1 MTAIDPSMAMNPSKS
16 PSPPITADTIDFEP
30 VSLDSAR
37 AALDEL
43 PEGVAV
49 LLDHVPGYW
58 EKVRRAPLATDRALH
73 GRAMAW
79 VSELPD
85 SVRPRVTCERYPR
98 VVNAI
103 ADAWHDLE
111 GRDKV
116 FEHLLNDRRR
126 GRRGFPIDVER
137 EISALCLY
145 ASSLPR

>member
-1 MTAIDPSMAMNPSKS
+1 MTLIDPSTAMSPSKNPYA
-16 PSPPITADTIDFEP
+16 PSASGTLEFEP

-43 PEGVAV
+43 PSGVTAV
-49 LLDHVPGYW
+49 LDHVPGYW

-85 SVRPRVTCERYPR
+85 SIRPRLTCERYPR
-98 VVNAI
+98 IVNAI
-103 ADAWHDLE
+103 ADAWHDAN
-111 GRDKV
+111 GRDKM

-126 GRRGFPIDVER
+126 GRRGFPIDIER

-145 ASSLPR
+145 ASSQPR